1 MRAARLL
8 RTSARALLA
17 HRVRGVLAMSSVA
30 VGVAAV
36 LVTDAIGAGAQAE
49 LSDSLASMG
58 TNLLSVRPVEVAPS
72 VARRELRGA
81 VTSLVPDDQAAI
93 AGLPH
98 LLAAVPGA
106 SGTARVSAGG
116 AAMDA
121 TVLGTT
127 PAFLRARSFQ
137 VRSGRFLDDDDD
149 RAASRVA
156 VIGARVAEQL
166 FPDEEPTAATLRIRG
181 VPYSVVGVLAPK
193 GVLADGSDEDKLVV
207 VPLRTALR
215 RVFNI
220 TWLDTVFV
228 SVERPELLARTEAAL
243 GDLLRDRHRLRPDEP
258 DDFSIQDKT
267 KALASQRETVAFL
280 SLLTT
285 GLASLALLVGGTG
298 ILALMLLGVRE
309 RRAEIGLRVA
319 VGGTPRDVFAQ
330 FLLES
335 AILAGGGW
343 LAGVAV
349 AAVAAVVVAAAT
361 GWRVEASPWAA
372 LASFAGTVTT
382 GLVFGSVPAR
392 RASLVPPILALTSR

>member
-1 MRAARLL
+1 MRPGRLL

-17 HRVRGVLAMSSVA
+17 HRVRALLAASSVA

-36 LVTDAIGAGAQAE
+36 LVTDAVGAGAQAE

-58 TNLLSVRPVEVAPS
+58 TNLLTVRPVEVPRS

-81 VTSLVPDDQAAI
+81 VTSLVLEDHEAI
-93 AGLPH
+93 SRLPH
-98 LLAAVPGA
+98 LLASVPGA
-106 SGTARVSAGG
+106 SATARVTADGE
-116 AAMDA
+116 AVDA

-127 PAFLRARSFQ
+127 PAFLRARSFRL
-137 VRSGRFLDDDDD
+137 RSGRFLDPDDDHD
-149 RAASRVA
+149 ARRVA

-166 FPDEEPTAATLRIRG
+166 FEGQEPTGRALRLRG
-181 VPYSVVGVLAPK
+181 VPYDVIGVLAAK

-215 RVFNI
+215 RVLNI

-228 SVERPELLARTEAAL
+228 SVERPELLARTEDAL
-243 GDLLRDRHRLRPDEP
+243 RALLRERHRLRPDEP

-267 KALASQRETVAFL
+267 KAVASQRETVAFL

-298 ILALMLLGVRE
+298 ILALLLLGVRE
-309 RRAEIGLRVA
+309 RRVEIGLRVA
-319 VGGTPRDVFAQ
+319 LGATPRDVFAQ
-330 FLLES
+330 FLAEAAALAAS
-335 AILAGGGW
+335 GWVIGLLAG
-343 LAGVAV
+343 
-349 AAVAAVVVAAAT
+349 AAAAAVVAFAT
-361 GWRVEASPWAA
+361 GWRVEASPWTA
-372 LASFAGTVTT
+372 LASFAATVIT
-382 GLVFGSVPAR
+382 GLMFGSVPAR